1 MTQASFIRARSKAA
15 AKIQQYGGPIAVLRT
30 SGVVDPVEGTVGEPV
45 QVMTGHA
52 LQTNYTKTATDGERV
67 KPGDKKFLVVV
78 NGRLQDEDQI
88 VMGGVTWY
96 IKDIK
101 DIQPDGDYLIMSTV
115 QVRR

>member
-15 AKIQQYGGPIAVLRT
+15 AKIQQYGGPIVVMRA
-30 SGVVDPVEGTVGEPV
+30 SGTIDPIEGTTGEPV

-52 LQTNYTKTATDGERV
+52 LQTNFTNSATDGERV
-67 KPGDKKFLVVV
+67 RPSDKKFLVVV

-88 VMGGVTWY
+88 VMGDVTWY
-96 IKDIK
+96 VKDIK
-101 DIQPDGDYLIMSTV
+101 DVQPDGDYLIMSIV

>member
-15 AKIQQYGGPIAVLRT
+15 AKIQQYGGPIVVLRA
-30 SGVVDPVEGTVGEPV
+30 SGAVDPVEGTVGEPV

-52 LQTNYTKTATDGERV
+52 LQTNFTNSATDGERV
-67 KPGDKKFLVVV
+67 RPSDKRFLVVV
-78 NGRLQDEDQI
+78 DGHLQGEDQI

-96 IKDIK
+96 VKDIK
-101 DIQPDGDYLIMSTV
+101 DIQPDGDYLIMSTM